1 LQSATLCG
9 SFDRASRFS
18 KKLIGPDWPATPVSL
33 YAWQPTGYPLSV
45 PRILIVEDK
54 DSLRAMLEE
63 MLRAERLEVRGIAS
77 GSQAVEALRSGEPV
91 DLVLTDWRL
100 PGADGLAVLD
110 AARAVDPTLPVIVM
124 TAFGSIETAVD
135 AMKRGAEDFITKPV
149 DPDLLRL
156 LVSRAIERR
165 ARERRSLL
173 FEENQTRAMPAIIG
187 ESSAIRTVQAEA
199 QRVAATDAT
208 VLLEGESGTGKE
220 LFAHAIH
227 ELSPRRKRPFVAIN
241 CAAIPETLLE
251 SELFGHERG
260 AFTGAL
266 ARRLGK
272 FELAEGGTVFLDEIG
287 ELTPVTQGKLLR
299 VLQERSFHRVGGTI
313 PIQVDVRILAA
324 SNRPLDRMVAQGLF
338 REDLYYRVRVFPIRI
353 PPLRDRPEDID
364 PLVDWFLGQL
374 PRELG
379 RKGIRIAAEAR
390 ERLREYEW
398 PGNVRELKNC
408 LERAIILSDAG
419 VIEERSLRLTP
430 ETAEP
435 PVEHRSENLEQV
447 RERGARAAER
457 RWLVQA
463 LERANGDRTA
473 AATELGLTRRRFE
486 AKLKEHSLD
495 E

>member
-1 LQSATLCG
+1 M
-9 SFDRASRFS
+9 
-18 KKLIGPDWPATPVSL
+18 
-33 YAWQPTGYPLSV
+33 

-63 MLRAERLEVRGIAS
+63 MLRAENLEVRGIAS
-77 GSQAVEALRSGEPV
+77 GSTAVETLRAGEPV

-110 AARAVDPTLPVIVM
+110 AARALDPTIPVIVM
-124 TAFGSIETAVD
+124 TAFGSIEAAVD
-135 AMKRGAEDFITKPV
+135 AMRRGAEDFITKPV

-165 ARERRSLL
+165 LRERESLQ
-173 FEENQTRAMPAIIG
+173 FEDNQSRTMPAIIG
-187 ESSAIRTVQAEA
+187 ESPAIRTVQAEA
-199 QRVAATDAT
+199 QRVATTDAT

-220 LFAHAIH
+220 LFARAIH
-227 ELSPRRKRPFVAIN
+227 ELSSRRKRPFVAIN
-241 CAAIPETLLE
+241 CAAIPETLIE

-260 AFTGAL
+260 SFTGAT

-272 FELAEGGTVFLDEIG
+272 FELADGGTIFLDEIG
-287 ELTPVTQGKLLR
+287 ELSPATQGKLLR

-313 PIQVDVRILAA
+313 SLQVDVRILAA

-364 PLVDWFLGQL
+364 PLVDWFLGHL
-374 PRELG
+374 PQELG
-379 RKGIRIAAEAR
+379 KKGLRIAPAAR
-390 ERLREYEW
+390 ERLRAYEW
-398 PGNVRELKNC
+398 PGNVRELRNC
-408 LERAIILSDAG
+408 LERAIILSDGG
-419 VIEERSLRLTP
+419 VIEERSLRLASDNP
-430 ETAEP
+430 ELPTEQRG
-435 PVEHRSENLEQV
+435 ETLEQV
-447 RERGARAAER
+447 RERGARTAER
-457 RWLVQA
+457 LWLARA
-463 LERANGDRTA
+463 LERAKGDRTSA
-473 AATELGLTRRRFE
+473 AAELGLTPRRFE

>member
-1 LQSATLCG
+1 M
-9 SFDRASRFS
+9 
-18 KKLIGPDWPATPVSL
+18 
-33 YAWQPTGYPLSV
+33 

-63 MLRAERLEVRGIAS
+63 MLRAENLEVRGIAS
-77 GSQAVEALRSGEPV
+77 GSTAIEALRAGEPV

-110 AARAVDPTLPVIVM
+110 AARALDPTIPVIVM
-124 TAFGSIETAVD
+124 TAFGSIEAAVD
-135 AMKRGAEDFITKPV
+135 AMRRGAEDFITKPV

-165 ARERRSLL
+165 LRERESLL
-173 FEENQTRAMPAIIG
+173 FEDNRSRSMPAIIG
-187 ESSAIRTVQAEA
+187 ESPAIRTVQAEA
-199 QRVAATDAT
+199 QRVATTDAT

-220 LFAHAIH
+220 LFARAIH
-227 ELSPRRKRPFVAIN
+227 ELSSRRKRPFVAIN
-241 CAAIPETLLE
+241 CAAIPETLIE

-260 AFTGAL
+260 SFTGAT

-272 FELAEGGTVFLDEIG
+272 FELADGGTIFLDEIG
-287 ELTPVTQGKLLR
+287 ELSPATQGKLLR

-313 PIQVDVRILAA
+313 SLQVDVRILAA

-364 PLVDWFLGQL
+364 PLVDRFLGHL
-374 PRELG
+374 PQELG
-379 RKGIRIAAEAR
+379 KKGLRLAPAAR
-390 ERLREYEW
+390 ERLRAYEW
-398 PGNVRELKNC
+398 PGNVRELRNC
-408 LERAIILSDAG
+408 LERAIILSDGG
-419 VIEERSLRLTP
+419 VIEERSLRLASDNP
-430 ETAEP
+430 EQPTEQRG
-435 PVEHRSENLEQV
+435 ETLEQV
-447 RERGARAAER
+447 RERGARTAER
-457 RWLVQA
+457 LWLARA
-463 LERANGDRTA
+463 LERAKGDRTA
-473 AATELGLTRRRFE
+473 AAAELGLTPRRFE

>member
-1 LQSATLCG
+1 M
-9 SFDRASRFS
+9 
-18 KKLIGPDWPATPVSL
+18 
-33 YAWQPTGYPLSV
+33 

-63 MLRAERLEVRGIAS
+63 MLRAENLEVRGIAS
-77 GSQAVEALRSGEPV
+77 GSTAVETLRAGEPV

-110 AARAVDPTLPVIVM
+110 AARALDPTIPVIVM
-124 TAFGSIETAVD
+124 TAFGSIEAAVD
-135 AMKRGAEDFITKPV
+135 AMRRGAEDFITKPV

-165 ARERRSLL
+165 LRERESLL
-173 FEENQTRAMPAIIG
+173 FEDNQSRTMPAIIG
-187 ESSAIRTVQAEA
+187 ESPAIRTVQAEA
-199 QRVAATDAT
+199 QRVATTDAT

-220 LFAHAIH
+220 LFARAIH
-227 ELSPRRKRPFVAIN
+227 ELSSRRKRPFVAIN
-241 CAAIPETLLE
+241 CAAIPETLIE

-260 AFTGAL
+260 SFTGAT

-272 FELAEGGTVFLDEIG
+272 FELADGGTIFLDEIG
-287 ELTPVTQGKLLR
+287 ELSPATQGKLLR

-313 PIQVDVRILAA
+313 SLQVDVRILAA

-364 PLVDWFLGQL
+364 PLVDWFLGHL
-374 PRELG
+374 PQELG
-379 RKGIRIAAEAR
+379 KKGLRIAPAAR
-390 ERLREYEW
+390 ERLRAYEW
-398 PGNVRELKNC
+398 PGNVRELRNC
-408 LERAIILSDAG
+408 LERAIILSDGG
-419 VIEERSLRLTP
+419 VIEERSLCLASDNP
-430 ETAEP
+430 ELPTEQRG
-435 PVEHRSENLEQV
+435 ETLEQV
-447 RERGARAAER
+447 RERGARTAER
-457 RWLVQA
+457 LWLARA
-463 LERANGDRTA
+463 LERAKGDRTSA
-473 AATELGLTRRRFE
+473 AAELGLTPRRFE